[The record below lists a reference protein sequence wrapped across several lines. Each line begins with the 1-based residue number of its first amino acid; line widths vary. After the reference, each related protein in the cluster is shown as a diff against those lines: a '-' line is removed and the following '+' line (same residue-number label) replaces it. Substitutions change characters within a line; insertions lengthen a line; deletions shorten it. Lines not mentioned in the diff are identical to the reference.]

1 MQDSHPFII
10 SSGFVSDMQII
21 QLSTA
26 LPPNEYSTKKLMEE
40 FPCELPEPVVQNV
53 LNLGVSKRCLISQ
66 SALTTEPEILMDEI
80 NLIDLCSEACQKAI
94 QRADIC
100 SGDVDYLITA
110 YDTNPFLS
118 PGLSQLLVPQLGLD
132 PCVRHVNA
140 QGIASTAFMKTLQ
153 LAEDYLAMHP
163 KDNVLI
169 CISGVSSYWFQNQVR
184 GLEDVMEI
192 GKIGSIKDNRRKQME
207 LRKWVATMQFFLFG
221 DGVAAAVVSNKSE
234 GLKVDEIV
242 EVTNIDSKDYLAGY
256 ARLSFLDEPFKFG
269 FHSHLGKEIPDLGVK
284 YTSLALDR
292 LFGKEAKNRMK
303 AAKKWAVH
311 TGSEKIL
318 DALAEHHGAEKEKL
332 RESHE
337 VLRNNG
343 NLAGASLPFI
353 LDRIVSTSEFARG
366 DTILMLGYGWGFSA
380 SAGLLEFRN

>member
-1 MQDSHPFII
+1 
-10 SSGFVSDMQII
+10 MQIA
-21 QLSTA
+21 QLSTS
-26 LPPNEYSTKKLMEE
+26 LPENEYATEKLIQK
-40 FPCELPEPVVQNV
+40 FPCELPEAVVQNV
-53 LNLGVSKRCLISQ
+53 LNLGVSKRYLIKQ
-66 SALTTEPEILMDEI
+66 AGPTTEPEKLMDETE
-80 NLIDLCSEACQKAI
+80 LIELCSNACRKAI
-94 QRADIC
+94 HGAGLRPR
-100 SGDVDYLITA
+100 DVDYLVTA
-110 YDTNPFLS
+110 YDTSPFLS
-118 PGLSQLLVPQLGLD
+118 PGLSQLLIPQLGLD

-169 CISGVSSYWFQNQVR
+169 CVSGVSSYWFQNQVR
-184 GLEDVMEI
+184 GLKDIMEI
-192 GKIGSIKDNRRKQME
+192 GKIGSINDNRRKQME

-221 DGVAAAVVSNKSE
+221 DGVAAAIVSNKSD
-234 GLKVDEIV
+234 GLKVNEIV
-242 EVTNIDSKDYLAGY
+242 EVTNIEEKDYLAGY

-269 FHSHLGKEIPDLGVK
+269 FYSHLGREIPDLGVK
-284 YTSLALDR
+284 YTSLVLSR
-292 LFGKEAKNRMK
+292 LFGKQAKNKTR

-337 VLRNNG
+337 VLRENG
-343 NLAGASLPFI
+343 NLSGASLPFI
-353 LDRIVSTSEFARG
+353 LDRIASTNKLSRG

-380 SAGLLEFRN
+380 SAGSLEFRS

>member
-1 MQDSHPFII
+1 
-10 SSGFVSDMQII
+10 
-21 QLSTA
+21 
-26 LPPNEYSTKKLMEE
+26 MEE
-40 FPCELPEPVVQNV
+40 FPCKLPEPVVQNV
-53 LNLGVSKRCLISQ
+53 LNLGVSKRYLISQ
-66 SALTTEPEILMDEI
+66 STPVTVETAMDETS
-80 NLIDLCSEACQKAI
+80 LIDLCSEACLKAV
-94 QRADIC
+94 QGADLRLRDI
-100 SGDVDYLITA
+100 DYLITA

-118 PGLSQLLVPQLGLD
+118 PGLSQLLMPQLGLD
-132 PCVRHVNA
+132 PFVRHVNV

-153 LAEDYLAMHP
+153 LAEDHLEARP
-163 KDNVLI
+163 KDNILI

-184 GLEDVMEI
+184 GLKEVTEI
-192 GKIGSIKDNRRKQME
+192 GKIGAIHDSRKRQME

-234 GLKVDEIV
+234 GLKVGKIV
-242 EVTNIDSKDYLAGY
+242 ELTNIDSKDYLAGY
-256 ARLSFLDEPFKFG
+256 SRLSFLNEPFKFG

-284 YTSLALDR
+284 YTGLALNR

-332 RESHE
+332 TESHQ
-337 VLRNNG
+337 VLRENG

-353 LDRIVSTSEFARG
+353 LDKITSTNKLSRS
-366 DTILMLGYGWGFSA
+366 DTILMIGYGWGFSA
-380 SAGLLEFRN
+380 SVGLLEFQS